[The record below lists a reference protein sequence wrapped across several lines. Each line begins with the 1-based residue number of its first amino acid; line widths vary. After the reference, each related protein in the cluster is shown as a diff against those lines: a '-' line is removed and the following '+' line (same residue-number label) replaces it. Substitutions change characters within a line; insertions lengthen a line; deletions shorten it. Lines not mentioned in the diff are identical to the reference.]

1 MELFKST
8 ANVFLT
14 HIPYRGTAPA
24 VSDLLGGQVDV
35 MFLPIHVALPQIRA
49 GKLLALGI
57 GSDQRHPLLPTV
69 PTLAEAKAGKVNVD
83 MWYGIFAPKNT
94 PAELVQAFNRELK
107 TILASEDIQKA
118 FQPQGMDPANS
129 TPEEFGKLVERD
141 ANRWA
146 ALIKVQNIKAE

>member
-1 MELFKST
+1 
-8 ANVFLT
+8 
-14 HIPYRGTAPA
+14 
-24 VSDLLGGQVDV
+24 
-35 MFLPIHVALPQIRA
+35 LPQIRA
-49 GKLLALGI
+49 GKLVALGI
-57 GSDQRHPLLPTV
+57 GSDQRHPLLPSV

-146 ALIKVQNIKAE
+146 ELIKVQNIKAE

>member
-1 MELFKST
+1 
-8 ANVFLT
+8 
-14 HIPYRGTAPA
+14 
-24 VSDLLGGQVDV
+24 
-35 MFLPIHVALPQIRA
+35 
-49 GKLLALGI
+49 
-57 GSDQRHPLLPTV
+57 
-69 PTLAEAKAGKVNVD
+69 VNVD

-146 ALIKVQNIKAE
+146 ELIKVQNIKAE